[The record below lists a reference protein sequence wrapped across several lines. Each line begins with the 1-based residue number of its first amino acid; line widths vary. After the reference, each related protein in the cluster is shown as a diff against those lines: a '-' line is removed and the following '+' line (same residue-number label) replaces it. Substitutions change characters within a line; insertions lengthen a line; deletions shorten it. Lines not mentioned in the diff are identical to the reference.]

1 MNDGLEPIPDDEQQL
16 AVQGTTQ
23 PGSLLRLRDVQALN
37 RSFRRLAEV
46 QEALLDRLEALE
58 EEKAQTSRFN
68 GPLMAMGGVVLG
80 LSMAVL
86 AYVIWQNKE
95 PLVVPAGPPP
105 EITVQAPAVTVAA
118 PDNSELTQAMSD
130 MNANIASVLQA
141 QREDRQQL
149 GELTAKL
156 LLSEEEKNNLMREFA
171 LAEERYQADLEAADI
186 AAKENNQ
193 AASGSPLNTPDGAGQ
208 SRSGA
213 AFVDPDQVFVE
224 SLNGVLAADG
234 YGSLRLQAGVLDDSG
249 AALTN
254 VTWMSWGRDGL
265 AETVIR
271 AARLEFELHQ
281 MTRTLVLRFF
291 DGHRIAEGLRT
302 QLPAAGLR
310 LNLEDVSVATWL
322 ALLPG
327 LTTAAPATVIAEPK
341 PVAQTTE
348 STVVP
353 EPPQAQPVAP
363 AATNS
368 KVVRKALDDL
378 ISHRGSFSYYRL
390 NSLGSIDGNML
401 KMVQINWHDNSG
413 RLVKTIE
420 ADTLEV
426 ILHPGG
432 SVELLLRNGAFLDGG
447 VKSPFSADR
456 FRLHLPSQDLNS
468 WRNSGVPY
476 TESDH

>member
-1 MNDGLEPIPDDEQQL
+1 MNDALEPISDDEQQL

-58 EEKAQTSRFN
+58 QEKAETSRFN
-68 GPLMAMGGVVLG
+68 GPLMALGGMALG
-80 LSMAVL
+80 LSIAVL
-86 AYVIWQNKE
+86 AYVLWQDKT
-95 PLVVPAGPPP
+95 PLVMPAAALP
-105 EITVQAPAVTVAA
+105 EIIVQAPDVTVAA
-118 PDNSELTQAMSD
+118 PDNTELVQAMSD
-130 MNANIASVLQA
+130 MNANIATVLQA

-156 LLSEEEKNNLMREFA
+156 LLSEEEKNQLMREFA
-171 LAEERYQADLEAADI
+171 LAEDQYQDGLAVAEKATQERASKAKTLITPTTAI
-186 AAKENNQ
+186 AA
-193 AASGSPLNTPDGAGQ
+193 SSSTDG
-208 SRSGA
+208 
-213 AFVDPDQVFVE
+213 FVDPDALFVQAI
-224 SLNGVLAADG
+224 NGVLSADG
-234 YGSLRLQAGVLDDSG
+234 YSSLRLQAGVLGVDETS
-249 AALTN
+249 LSN

-271 AARLEFELHQ
+271 AARLDFELHQ
-281 MTRTLVLRFF
+281 MTRTLVLRFSA
-291 DGHRIAEGLRT
+291 GHRIAEGMRT
-302 QLPAAGLR
+302 PLPEAGLR
-310 LNLEDVSVATWL
+310 LDLEEVSTAAWVK
-322 ALLPG
+322 LLPG
-327 LTTAAPATVIAEPK
+327 LANTAPQA
-341 PVAQTTE
+341 PVASGASAET
-348 STVVP
+348 
-353 EPPQAQPVAP
+353 P
-363 AATNS
+363 AAEMAPTLVS
-368 KVVRKALDDL
+368 APLLTSAKAVRKSLDDL

-390 NSLGSIDGNML
+390 NALGSIDGVLL

-426 ILHPGG
+426 ILHAGG

-476 TESDH
+476 TESDL